1 MYPTQAYREEAFSS
15 RTQHHVK
22 IMGSRTTLLTPTM
35 YIASGEYCKQSCI
48 LKYCYRAKLKQLH
61 YGNHYEQLNRKL
73 VKLIKFVALSLN
85 INTNFNNLAHL
96 SKI

>member
-15 RTQHHVK
+15 RTQQHVK

>member
-1 MYPTQAYREEAFSS
+1 MK
-15 RTQHHVK
+15 V
-22 IMGSRTTLLTPTM
+22 
-35 YIASGEYCKQSCI
+35 
-48 LKYCYRAKLKQLH
+48 QLH